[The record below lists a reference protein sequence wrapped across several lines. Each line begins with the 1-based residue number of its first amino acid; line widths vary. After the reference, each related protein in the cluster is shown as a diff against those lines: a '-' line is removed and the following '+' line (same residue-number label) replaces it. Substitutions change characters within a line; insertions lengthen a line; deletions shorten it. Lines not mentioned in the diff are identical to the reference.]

1 MLYSFTYG
9 LGLYIQLILTERYP
23 SWIIS
28 ILIWQYFVF
37 FIHPGLIR
45 HDFHEKKFQLEKYW
59 LFQVW
64 TVSWTELT
72 LIINPFNISPKFALG
87 MSYFILNLKYG
98 RWHCEIS
105 CN

>member
-45 HDFHEKKFQLEKYW
+45 HDFHEEKFSIGKI
-59 LFQVW
+59 
-64 TVSWTELT
+64 
-72 LIINPFNISPKFALG
+72 LIIPSLNCELDRINFNYKSL
-87 MSYFILNLKYG
+87 
-98 RWHCEIS
+98 
-105 CN
+105 